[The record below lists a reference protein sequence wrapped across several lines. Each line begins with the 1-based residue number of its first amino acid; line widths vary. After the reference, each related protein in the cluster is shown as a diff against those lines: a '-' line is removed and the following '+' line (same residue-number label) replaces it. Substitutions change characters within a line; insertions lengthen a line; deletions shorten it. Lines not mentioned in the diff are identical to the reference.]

1 MISTWPV
8 KITSRSRQAGR
19 YPHRSLA
26 PRAPHK
32 QPTAPGRDP
41 HEREYAA
48 GDCER
53 AAGRSLGE
61 RERERRGGWWR
72 GKVRPLKVPAGAEAR
87 SKGRA
92 ARPGGEPPFW
102 HRPPARHHG
111 GGQRR
116 GRGPR
121 CVFKAALGSA
131 RQVGRRHVMVLPP
144 ASNSTLLG
152 VFFFSFWVRCLG
164 DRASELGGGFGWLR
178 GSIPGRCQ

>member
-61 RERERRGGWWR
+61 RERERETRGVVERESAPPEGSGGRR
-72 GKVRPLKVPAGAEAR
+72 GEEQRA
-87 SKGRA
+87 SRA
-92 ARPGGEPPFW
+92 AGWGAAVLAPTARPAPRRRPTEGPGTPVRLQGGAGICPAS
-102 HRPPARHHG
+102 RPTT
-111 GGQRR
+111 
-116 GRGPR
+116 
-121 CVFKAALGSA
+121 CNGSA
-131 RQVGRRHVMVLPP
+131 
-144 ASNSTLLG
+144 SC
-152 VFFFSFWVRCLG
+152 F
-164 DRASELGGGFGWLR
+164 
-178 GSIPGRCQ
+178 

>member
-1 MISTWPV
+1 VAGQNHLTLTAGGAVPSPEFGPTCPPQTADRPWPRPTRARV
-8 KITSRSRQAGR
+8 RCRRLRASCRAK
-19 YPHRSLA
+19 
-26 PRAPHK
+26 PR
-32 QPTAPGRDP
+32 R
-41 HEREYAA
+41 
-48 GDCER
+48 
-53 AAGRSLGE
+53 E

-152 VFFFSFWVRCLG
+152 VFFLQFLG
-164 DRASELGGGFGWLR
+164 AVPW
-178 GSIPGRCQ
+178 